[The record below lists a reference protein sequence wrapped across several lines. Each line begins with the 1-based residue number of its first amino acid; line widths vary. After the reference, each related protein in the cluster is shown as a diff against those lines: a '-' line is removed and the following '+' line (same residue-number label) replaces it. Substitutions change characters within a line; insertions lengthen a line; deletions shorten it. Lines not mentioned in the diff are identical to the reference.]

1 MAGSAGKRLTISC
14 LQWYRVLCAAKDGE
28 LALQGQAGAEMI
40 ELLQVV
46 KGERPS
52 YNVGQMSL
60 LEKINETADLRRL
73 PLEQL
78 ETVSDEIRKYILETM
93 SRIGG
98 HTGASLG
105 AIELAVALHYAFD
118 TPRDRLVWD
127 VGHQAYAH
135 KILTGRRELLPTIK
149 QYGGISG
156 FLRRDE
162 SEYDTFGAGHASTS
176 LSAALGMAIARDRK
190 GEDHHVVAL
199 IGDASLA
206 GGMAMEAINQAGHL
220 KTRLI
225 VVLNDNEMSIAPAVG
240 ALTGYLNRIR
250 GAQGYHRFKDE
261 VEETL
266 LAIPS
271 LGERLHHAAKAMK
284 DAIAAAVLPGAL
296 VSELGF
302 KYIGYVDGHNPRALV
317 AALREAKQVKDGPVI
332 VHALT
337 TKGKGYPQ
345 AEKDYYRWHAT
356 GPFDLKTGK
365 AVKSAAKAPT
375 YTSVFGK
382 TLCELMEKDPKIVA
396 LTAAM
401 PDGTGVCDALERF
414 PDRSFDV
421 GIAEQHCVTFAAGM
435 SCEGLKPVCAI
446 YSTFLQRAFDQLVH
460 DVCIQN
466 LNVKF
471 CLDRGGIAG
480 GDGPTHHG
488 LLDIAYLRGVPN
500 IIVMAP
506 KDEGEMR
513 DMMLTLVEHEGPAAM
528 RYPRGNGV
536 GASIDREPELL
547 EIGKGEILRD
557 GGEIAIVAYG
567 SMVHPSLQAAENLSR
582 EGIETTVVNARFVKP
597 LDAQLLL
604 ALARTKRLIVT
615 VEEAYLAGGFGSAV
629 LELLEENGLQDKV
642 RVVRM
647 GIPDRLVTHGD
658 PKLLLAK
665 YGLDTDGIFTR
676 VRESI
681 EVLDDRRAKPQKV
694 GS

>member
-1 MAGSAGKRLTISC
+1 MRKT
-14 LQWYRVLCAAKDGE
+14 V
-28 LALQGQAGAEMI
+28 
-40 ELLQVV
+40 
-46 KGERPS
+46 PS
-52 YNVGQMSL
+52 RYNAFSMKL
-60 LEKINETADLRRL
+60 LEQINSPADLRRL
-73 PLEQL
+73 QL
-78 ETVSDEIRKYILETM
+78 DQLPAIADEVRTYILETM
-93 SRIGG
+93 SRVGG

-105 AIELAVALHYAFD
+105 AVELAVALHYAFD

-127 VGHQAYAH
+127 VGHQAYAR
-135 KILTGRRELLPTIK
+135 KILTGRREQLPTIK
-149 QYGGISG
+149 QYGGLSG

-176 LSAALGMAIARDRK
+176 LSAALGMACARDRK
-190 GEDHHVVAL
+190 SEDYNVVAL

-250 GAQGYHRFKDE
+250 EAHGYHRFKDE

-266 LAIPS
+266 RAIPS
-271 LGERLHHAAKAMK
+271 VGERLHHAAKTVK

-296 VSELGF
+296 VNELGF
-302 KYIGYVDGHNPRALV
+302 KYIGYVDGHNVRALV
-317 AALREAKQVKDGPVI
+317 AALREAQQIKDGPVI

-356 GPFDLKTGK
+356 GPFDLETGEALK
-365 AVKSAAKAPT
+365 APAKAPS
-375 YTSVFGK
+375 YTKVFGD
-382 TLCELMEKDPKIVA
+382 TLCELMAKDPKIVA

-401 PDGTGVCDALERF
+401 PDGTGICTALERF
-414 PDRSFDV
+414 PERSFDV
-421 GIAEQHCVTFAAGM
+421 GIAEQHCVTFAAGL
-435 SCEGLKPVCAI
+435 SIEGLKPVCAI

-500 IIVMAP
+500 IILMAP

-513 DMMLTLVEHEGPAAM
+513 DMLFTMTEHVGPAAM
-528 RYPRGNGV
+528 RYPRGNGIGV
-536 GASIDREPELL
+536 PRDR
-547 EIGKGEILRD
+547 
-557 GGEIAIVAYG
+557 
-567 SMVHPSLQAAENLSR
+567 
-582 EGIETTVVNARFVKP
+582 
-597 LDAQLLL
+597 
-604 ALARTKRLIVT
+604 
-615 VEEAYLAGGFGSAV
+615 
-629 LELLEENGLQDKV
+629 
-642 RVVRM
+642 
-647 GIPDRLVTHGD
+647 D
-658 PKLLLAK
+658 PA
-665 YGLDTDGIFTR
+665 
-676 VRESI
+676 
-681 EVLDDRRAKPQKV
+681 
-694 GS
+694 

>member
-1 MAGSAGKRLTISC
+1 MK
-14 LQWYRVLCAAKDGE
+14 
-28 LALQGQAGAEMI
+28 
-40 ELLQVV
+40 
-46 KGERPS
+46 
-52 YNVGQMSL
+52 L
-60 LEKINETADLRRL
+60 LESINSPADLRRL
-73 PLEQL
+73 PVEEL
-78 ETVSDEIRKYILETM
+78 ETVADEIRQYILETM
-93 SRIGG
+93 SRVGG

-135 KILTGRRELLPTIK
+135 KILTGRREALPTIK

-162 SEYDTFGAGHASTS
+162 SEYDMFGAGHASTS
-176 LSAALGMAIARDRK
+176 LSAALGMAVARDKK

-220 KTRLI
+220 KSRLI

-250 GAQGYHRFKDE
+250 GAHGYHRFKDE

-271 LGERLHHAAKAMK
+271 LGERLHHAAKTVK

-296 VSELGF
+296 INELGF

-317 AALREAKQVKDGPVI
+317 AAFREAQQIKDGPVI

-337 TKGKGYPQ
+337 TKGRGHPT

-356 GPFDLKTGK
+356 GPFDLATGK
-365 AVKSAAKAPT
+365 AIKSKASAPT
-375 YTSVFGK
+375 YTTVFGN
-382 TLCELMEKDPKIVA
+382 TLAELMEKDEKIIA

-401 PDGTGVCDALERF
+401 PDGTGICTALERF
-414 PDRSFDV
+414 PERSFDV

-435 SCEGLKPVCAI
+435 STEGLKPICAI
-446 YSTFLQRAFDQLVH
+446 YSTFLQRGFDQLVH

-471 CLDRGGIAG
+471 CLDRGGVAG

-500 IIVMAP
+500 LVVMAP

-513 DMMLTLVEHEGPAAM
+513 DMMLTLVQHEGPAAM
-528 RYPRGNGV
+528 RYPRGNGI
-536 GASIDREPELL
+536 GTDIDREPQAV

-567 SMVHPSLQAAENLSR
+567 SMVHPSLKAADNLSK

-597 LDAQLLL
+597 LDAPLIL

-629 LELLEENGLQDKV
+629 MELLEENGLQDKV
-642 RVVRM
+642 PVARM
-647 GIPDRLVTHGD
+647 GIPDRLLTHGD

-665 YGLDTDGIFTR
+665 YGLDVDGIYTR
-676 VRESI
+676 VKESV
-681 EVLDDRRAKPQKV
+681 EVLDQRRTKRQKV
-694 GS
+694 

>member
-1 MAGSAGKRLTISC
+1 M
-14 LQWYRVLCAAKDGE
+14 D
-28 LALQGQAGAEMI
+28 
-40 ELLQVV
+40 LLD
-46 KGERPS
+46 
-52 YNVGQMSL
+52 N
-60 LEKINETADLRRL
+60 INSPADLRRL
-73 PLEQL
+73 PLDQL
-78 ETVSDEIRKYILETM
+78 QPAADEIREYILETM

-162 SEYDTFGAGHASTS
+162 SDYDTFGAGHASTS
-176 LSAALGMAIARDRK
+176 LSAALGMAIARDKK

-220 KTRLI
+220 KSRLI

-250 GAQGYHRFKDE
+250 SAHGYHRFKDE

-271 LGERLHHAAKAMK
+271 VGERLHHAAKTMK

-302 KYIGYVDGHNPRALV
+302 KYIGYIDGHNPRALV
-317 AALREAKQVKDGPVI
+317 AALREAQQIKDGPVI

-337 TKGKGYPQ
+337 TKGKGHPQ

-356 GPFDLKTGK
+356 GPFDLKSGQAIKSK
-365 AVKSAAKAPT
+365 AAAPT
-375 YTSVFGK
+375 YTSVFGN
-382 TLCELMEKDPKIVA
+382 TLAELMEKDDKIIA

-401 PDGTGVCDALERF
+401 PDGTGVCTPLEKF
-414 PDRSFDV
+414 PERSFDV

-446 YSTFLQRAFDQLVH
+446 YSTFLQRGFDQLIH

-471 CLDRGGIAG
+471 CLDRGGVAG

-488 LLDIAYLRGVPN
+488 LLDIAYLRAVPN
-500 IIVMAP
+500 IVVMAP

-513 DMMLTLVEHEGPAAM
+513 DMLLTMVDHVGPAAM
-528 RYPRGNGV
+528 RYPRGSGV
-536 GASIDREPELL
+536 GVDIQRSPQPL

-557 GGEIAIVAYG
+557 GGEVAIVGYG
-567 SMVHPSLQAAENLSR
+567 SMVHPSLQAAENLAK
-582 EGIETTVVNARFVKP
+582 EKIETTVVNARFVKP

-604 ALARTKRLIVT
+604 ALAQTKRLIVT

-647 GIPDRLVTHGD
+647 GIPDRLVSHGD

-665 YGLDTDGIFTR
+665 YGLDADGIYTR
-676 VRESI
+676 VKESI
-681 EVLDDRRAKPQKV
+681 DVLDDRRAKPQKMAQ
-694 GS
+694 

>member
-1 MAGSAGKRLTISC
+1 M
-14 LQWYRVLCAAKDGE
+14 
-28 LALQGQAGAEMI
+28 
-40 ELLQVV
+40 
-46 KGERPS
+46 
-52 YNVGQMSL
+52 NL
-60 LEKINETADLRRL
+60 LEKINSPADLRRL
-73 PLEQL
+73 PLESLQ
-78 ETVSDEIRKYILETM
+78 TVADEIRQYILETM

-105 AIELAVALHYAFD
+105 AIELAVAMHYAFD

-135 KILTGRRELLPTIK
+135 KILTGRRDSLPTIK

-176 LSAALGMAIARDRK
+176 LSAALGMAIARDKK

-220 KTRLI
+220 KSRLI

-240 ALTGYLNRIR
+240 ALTGYLNRIK
-250 GAQGYHRFKDE
+250 GAHNYHRFKDE

-266 LAIPS
+266 LAIPTV
-271 LGERLHHAAKAMK
+271 GERLHHAAKTVK

-317 AALREAKQVKDGPVI
+317 AALNEAKQIADGPVI

-356 GPFDLKTGK
+356 GPFDLKSGK
-365 AVKSAAKAPT
+365 AIKSKPGAPT
-375 YTSVFGK
+375 YTAVFGN
-382 TLCELMEKDPKIVA
+382 TLAELMEKDEKIIA

-401 PDGTGVCDALERF
+401 PDGTGICTPLERF

-446 YSTFLQRAFDQLVH
+446 YSTFLQRGFDQLVH
-460 DVCIQN
+460 DVCIQD

-471 CLDRGGIAG
+471 CLDRGGVAG

-500 IIVMAP
+500 LVVMAP
-506 KDEGEMR
+506 KDEREMR
-513 DMMLTLVEHEGPAAM
+513 DMLLTMVEHVGPAAM
-528 RYPRGNGV
+528 RYPRGNGL
-536 GASIDREPELL
+536 GIDISMAPQLL

-567 SMVHPSLQAAENLSR
+567 SMVHPSLQAAEQLAKDK
-582 EGIETTVVNARFVKP
+582 IETTVVNARFVKP

-604 ALARTKRLIVT
+604 ALAQTKRLIVT

-629 LELLEENGLQDKV
+629 MELLEENGLQDKV

-658 PKLLLAK
+658 AKLLLAK
-665 YGLDTDGIFTR
+665 YGLDADGIYNR
-676 VRESI
+676 VKESI
-681 EVLDDRRAKPQKV
+681 DVLDERRAKPQKV
-694 GS
+694 GR

>member
-1 MAGSAGKRLTISC
+1 MT
-14 LQWYRVLCAAKDGE
+14 VLE
-28 LALQGQAGAEMI
+28 
-40 ELLQVV
+40 
-46 KGERPS
+46 S
-52 YNVGQMSL
+52 
-60 LEKINETADLRRL
+60 INSPADLRAL
-73 PLEQL
+73 SPDQL
-78 ETVSDEIRKYILETM
+78 RTVADEIRAYILETM
-93 SRIGG
+93 SRVGG

-105 AIELAVALHYAFD
+105 AVELAVALHYAFH
-118 TPRDRLVWD
+118 TPHDRLVWD

-135 KILTGRRELLPTIK
+135 KILTGRRDLLPTIK

-199 IGDASLA
+199 IGDASLT

-220 KTRLI
+220 KSRLI

-250 GAQGYHRFKDE
+250 GAHGYHRFKDE
-261 VEETL
+261 VEEKL

-271 LGERLHHAAKAMK
+271 VGERLHHAAKTMK
-284 DAIAAAVLPGAL
+284 NVIAAAVLPGAL
-296 VSELGF
+296 VHELGF

-317 AALREAKQVKDGPVI
+317 AALEEAKQIKDGPVI

-337 TKGKGYPQ
+337 TKGKGFPQ
-345 AEKDYYRWHAT
+345 TEPDYYRWHAT

-365 AVKSAAKAPT
+365 PHKSSVKAPT
-375 YTSVFGK
+375 FTAVFGD
-382 TLCELMEKDPKIVA
+382 TLAQLMEKDPRIVA

-401 PDGTGVCDALERF
+401 PDGTGICTPLEKF
-414 PDRSFDV
+414 PERSFDV

-435 SCEGLKPVCAI
+435 SCEGLTPVCAI
-446 YSTFLQRAFDQLVH
+446 YSTFLQRGFDQLIH
-460 DVCIQN
+460 DVCIQD

-471 CLDRGGIAG
+471 CLDRGGVAG
-480 GDGPTHHG
+480 GDGQTHHG
-488 LLDIAYLRGVPN
+488 LLDIAYLRAVPN

-513 DMMLTLVEHEGPAAM
+513 DMLFTMTEHTGPAAM
-528 RYPRGNGV
+528 RYPR
-536 GASIDREPELL
+536 
-547 EIGKGEILRD
+547 D
-557 GGEIAIVAYG
+557 GGEVAIVAYG
-567 SMVHPSLQAAENLSR
+567 SMAHPAAAAAEQLAKDGV
-582 EGIETTVVNARFVKP
+582 EATVVNARFVKP
-597 LDAQLLL
+597 LDAGLLL

-629 LELLEENGLQDKV
+629 MELFEENGLLDSLKL
-642 RVVRM
+642 VRM
-647 GIPDRLVTHGD
+647 GVPDRIITHGD

-665 YGLDTDGIFTR
+665 YGLDADGIYTR
-676 VRESI
+676 VREAW
-681 EVLDDRRAKPQKV
+681 EVLEERRSPARSTQVK
-694 GS
+694 

>member
-1 MAGSAGKRLTISC
+1 MN
-14 LQWYRVLCAAKDGE
+14 
-28 LALQGQAGAEMI
+28 
-40 ELLQVV
+40 LLQ
-46 KGERPS
+46 
-52 YNVGQMSL
+52 N
-60 LEKINETADLRRL
+60 INSPADLRHLR
-73 PLEQL
+73 PDQL
-78 ETVSDEIRKYILETM
+78 QTVADEIRQHILETM
-93 SRIGG
+93 SRVGG

-105 AIELAVALHYAFD
+105 AVELAVALHYAFD

-135 KILTGRRELLPTIK
+135 KILTGRRDLLPTIK
-149 QYGGISG
+149 QYGGLSG

-162 SEYDTFGAGHASTS
+162 SEFDTFGAGHASTS
-176 LSAALGMAIARDRK
+176 ISAALGMAIARDRK

-225 VVLNDNEMSIAPAVG
+225 VLLNDNEMSIAPAVG

-250 GAQGYHRFKDE
+250 ESQGYHRFKEE

-271 LGERLHHAAKAMK
+271 VGGRLHHAAKTMK

-317 AALREAKQVKDGPVI
+317 AALREAQQVKDGPVI

-337 TKGKGYPQ
+337 TKGKGHPT
-345 AEKDYYRWHAT
+345 AESDYYKWHAT
-356 GPFDLKTGK
+356 GPFDLATGK
-365 AVKSAAKAPT
+365 PIKSVAKAPT
-375 YTSVFGK
+375 YTAVFGK
-382 TLCELMEKDPKIVA
+382 TLCELMEKDKRVVA

-414 PDRSFDV
+414 PTRAFDV
-421 GIAEQHCVTFAAGM
+421 GIAEQHCVTFAAGL

-446 YSTFLQRAFDQLVH
+446 YSTFLQRAYDQLVH

-488 LLDIAYLRGVPN
+488 LLDTAYLRAVPN
-500 IIVMAP
+500 IILMAP

-513 DMMLTLVEHEGPAAM
+513 DMLLTMIEHVGPAAM

-536 GASIDREPELL
+536 GAAIDREPQLL

-557 GGEIAIVAYG
+557 GGEVAIVAYG
-567 SMVHPSLQAAENLSR
+567 SMVHPSLQAAENLAKD
-582 EGIETTVVNARFVKP
+582 GMETTVVNARFVKP
-597 LDAQLLL
+597 LDAELLL

-629 LELLEENGLQDKV
+629 LELLEENGLQDRV
-642 RVVRM
+642 RLVRM

-665 YGLDTDGIFTR
+665 YGLDADGIYTR

-681 EVLDDRRAKPQKV
+681 DVLEDRRAKRQKV
-694 GS
+694 

>member
-1 MAGSAGKRLTISC
+1 MT
-14 LQWYRVLCAAKDGE
+14 
-28 LALQGQAGAEMI
+28 
-40 ELLQVV
+40 LLQSINS
-46 KGERPS
+46 PS
-52 YNVGQMSL
+52 
-60 LEKINETADLRRL
+60 DLRL
-73 PLEQL
+73 LQIDQL
-78 ETVSDEIRKYILETM
+78 QEVADQIRQYILETM
-93 SRIGG
+93 ARVGG

-105 AIELAVALHYAFD
+105 AVELAVALHYAFD
-118 TPRDRLVWD
+118 TPHDRLVWD

-135 KILTGRRELLPTIK
+135 KILTGRRDLLPTVK

-162 SEYDTFGAGHASTS
+162 SEYDAFGAGHASTS

-190 GEDHHVVAL
+190 GESHNVVAL

-206 GGMAMEAINQAGHL
+206 GGMAMEAVNQAGHL

-250 GAQGYHRFKDE
+250 VAHGYHRFKDE
-261 VEETL
+261 VEEKL
-266 LAIPS
+266 LSIPS
-271 LGERLHHAAKAMK
+271 VGGRLHHAAKTVK

-296 VSELGF
+296 VNELGF
-302 KYIGYVDGHNPRALV
+302 KYIGYVDGHNVRALV
-317 AALREAKQVKDGPVI
+317 AALREAQHVKDGPVI

-337 TKGKGYPQ
+337 TKGKGHPA
-345 AEKDYYRWHAT
+345 AENDYYKWHAT
-356 GPFDLKTGK
+356 GPFDLKTGTPI
-365 AVKSAAKAPT
+365 KSPAKAPT
-375 YTSVFGK
+375 YTQVFGE
-382 TLCELMEKDPKIVA
+382 TLCQLMEKDDKVVA

-401 PDGTGVCDALERF
+401 PDGTGVSLPLVKF
-414 PDRSFDV
+414 PERSFDV
-421 GIAEQHCVTFAAGM
+421 GIAEQHCVTFAAGL

-460 DVCIQN
+460 DVCIQD

-488 LLDIAYLRGVPN
+488 LLDIAYLRAVPN
-500 IIVMAP
+500 LVLMAP

-513 DMMLTLVEHEGPAAM
+513 DMMFTMIEHVGPVAM
-528 RYPRGNGV
+528 RYPRGNGIGV
-536 GASIDREPELL
+536 DLKRDPQIL
-547 EIGKGEILRD
+547 EIGKAELLRD
-557 GGEIAIVAYG
+557 GSEIAIVAYG
-567 SMVHPSLQAAENLSR
+567 SMVYPSLQAAEQLAK
-582 EGIETTVVNARFVKP
+582 EGIEATVINARFVKP
-597 LDAQLLL
+597 LDSAVLL

-642 RVVRM
+642 RIVRM
-647 GIPDRLVTHGD
+647 GVPDRIVTHGD

-665 YGLDTDGIFTR
+665 YGLDADGIYNR
-676 VRESI
+676 VKEAVD
-681 EVLDDRRAKPQKV
+681 VLEDRRAKHQKIPV
-694 GS
+694 